1 MKTPRKK
8 LEKKADKLFGEIVR
22 SRGKCERCG
31 SKDFLQTAHLISR
44 RYKQVRWDLDN
55 AFCLCRNHHVYF
67 THHPIEWDLYVEDK
81 IGTTLYKTLKTRAL
95 IYGKIRYEEIIKDL
109 EMRREGLQESSRAN

>member
-8 LEKKADKLFGEIVR
+8 LEAKADKLFGEIIR

-55 AFCLCRNHHVYF
+55 AVCLCRGCHVYF

-81 IGTTLYKTLKTRAL
+81 IGTNIYKTLKTKAL
-95 IYGKIRYEEIIKDL
+95 IYGKIDYEAIINKL
-109 EMRREGLQESSRAN
+109 KEY